1 MENQK
6 NPDIIEAE
14 KIFSRDKFATDQTEI
29 KIQKITEETVQCGL
43 TIQDKH
49 RNAMGGVMGG
59 VFFTLADFVFAIATN
74 YKKVPTVSTSAQ
86 INFLGQP
93 KGTQLFGESVCIK
106 DGKSTCLYE
115 VKITDELGTKVALA
129 VINGMKLGK

>member
-14 KIFSRDKFATDQTEI
+14 KIFSKDKFATDQTEI

-49 RNAMGGVMGG
+49 RNAM
-59 VFFTLADFVFAIATN
+59 L
-74 YKKVPTVSTSAQ
+74 
-86 INFLGQP
+86 
-93 KGTQLFGESVCIK
+93 
-106 DGKSTCLYE
+106 
-115 VKITDELGTKVALA
+115 
-129 VINGMKLGK
+129 

>member
-1 MENQK
+1 MENQ
-6 NPDIIEAE
+6 NILDIIEAK
-14 KIFSRDKFATDQTEI
+14 KIFSKDKFATDQTDI
-29 KIQKITEETVQCGL
+29 KIQKITEDKVQCSL
-43 TIQDKH
+43 LIQDKH
-49 RNAMGGVMGG
+49 KNAMGGVMGG

-93 KGTQLFGESVCIK
+93 KGKQLIGESICIK

-115 VKITDELGTKVALA
+115 VKITDELGTNVSLA
-129 VINGMKLGK
+129 IINGMKLGI

>member
-1 MENQK
+1 MPPIADSTAMPNRHTRT
-6 NPDIIEAE
+6 ALAR
-14 KIFSRDKFATDQTEI
+14 SRF
-29 KIQKITEETVQCGL
+29 G
-43 TIQDKH
+43 
-49 RNAMGGVMGG
+49 
-59 VFFTLADFVFAIATN
+59 TLADFVFAIATN